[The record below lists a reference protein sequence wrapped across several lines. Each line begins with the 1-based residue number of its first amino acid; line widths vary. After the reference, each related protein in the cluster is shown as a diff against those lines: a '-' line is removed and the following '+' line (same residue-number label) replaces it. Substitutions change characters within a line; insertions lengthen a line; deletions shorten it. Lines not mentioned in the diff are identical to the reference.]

1 MSGHRRFCAAAAL
14 LAAGLSPSPAS
25 SNPFADLF
33 NFASGEAPAPA
44 PAKEECLPR
53 PGKSTAHGQ
62 HWVYRLD
69 GHRKC
74 WFQAA
79 VGPASAE
86 QRVYHHAAKKTVVAP
101 EENEAALSRP
111 KPVGDARAQL
121 LRSAPAETFQPT
133 PLAPELKVVDAAAV
147 PTNGAAALL
156 LPPVPAVAEPT
167 IDRLTSDHSASPP
180 VDVEMLLAAAPSA
193 RDTVA
198 SAVPPV
204 TPGALPIAGEDERG
218 WMPTLAGVLLMVL
231 GIVSLLGSAL
241 IGSPLGQGVGATRR
255 RLSVRAKRTQR
266 PVGRLSDLT
275 V

>member
-1 MSGHRRFCAAAAL
+1 MSGHRRFCVAAAL

-33 NFASGEAPAPA
+33 NSAPAEAPAPA
-44 PAKEECLPR
+44 PAKEECSLR

-79 VGPASAE
+79 AGPASVKK
-86 QRVYHHAAKKTVVAP
+86 RLYHDAAKKPVVAP
-101 EENEAALSRP
+101 EENEAALSKP
-111 KPVGDARAQL
+111 KPVVDARAQL
-121 LRSAPAETFQPT
+121 LRSVPAETFQPT
-133 PLAPELKVVDAAAV
+133 PLAPELKMVDAAAV
-147 PTNGAAALL
+147 PANGAAAL

-167 IDRLTSDHSASPP
+167 IDRLMPDHSTPPP
-180 VDVEMLLAAAPSA
+180 VDAEMLLAAAPSA

-198 SAVPPV
+198 APPV

-218 WMPTLAGVLLMVL
+218 WMPTLAGALLMVL
-231 GIVSLLGSAL
+231 GIVSLLGSVL
-241 IGSPLGQGVGATRR
+241 IGPLLGQRVGATRR
-255 RLSVRAKRTQR
+255 PLSVRAKRTQQLD
-266 PVGRLSDLT
+266 GRLSDLT